1 VAPPRPYWKGY
12 LKLSLVSCPIALY
25 AATSSSERVSFRQ
38 INRKTGNRLR
48 QQLIDDVTR
57 EPVEAGEKGRGYE
70 VAKNQYILIED
81 DEIDTVAVESNHTI
95 EIDSFVPRAEMD
107 ERYLDSPYYLVP
119 DDRVG
124 QEAFAVIRD
133 AMRGKDMVA
142 LGRVVLAKRERVIM
156 LQPWDKGLMGTTLRY
171 AYEVRDTSDLFS
183 GITDMKIA
191 KDMLALAEHILE
203 TKAGEFDPENFHD
216 RYEDAVVE
224 MLRRKQAGMPALTE
238 KVTPAPTNVVSLM
251 DALKKSLAAE
261 DGKAPAAASG
271 KAKKPS
277 RKKAEGQR
285 EMLLPIAGK
294 GAGKQEGAKPVAKTA
309 PAKANA
315 RQRKAG

>member
-70 VAKNQYILIED
+70 VAKNQYILVED
-81 DEIDTVAVESNHTI
+81 DEIDAVAVESNHTI

-224 MLRRKQAGMPALTE
+224 MLRRKQAGMPAVTE
-238 KVTPAPTNVVSLM
+238 KAAPAPTNVVSLM

-261 DGKAPAAASG
+261 DVKAPTAAG
-271 KAKKPS
+271 KTKKP
-277 RKKAEGQR
+277 RKKVEGQR

-294 GAGKQEGAKPVAKTA
+294 GAGKAEAAKPAAKAA
-309 PAKANA
+309 PAKASA

>member
-1 VAPPRPYWKGY
+1 
-12 LKLSLVSCPIALY
+12 
-25 AATSSSERVSFRQ
+25 
-38 INRKTGNRLR
+38 
-48 QQLIDDVTR
+48 
-57 EPVEAGEKGRGYE
+57 
-70 VAKNQYILIED
+70 
-81 DEIDTVAVESNHTI
+81 
-95 EIDSFVPRAEMD
+95 MD

-224 MLRRKQAGMPALTE
+224 MLRAKQAG
-238 KVTPAPTNVVSLM
+238 APVQTAKAAPPQGNVVSLM
-251 DALKKSLAAE
+251 DALKKSLAVE
-261 DGKAPAAASG
+261 DGKAPRAAASD
-271 KAKKPS
+271 KAKKP

-294 GAGKQEGAKPVAKTA
+294 GAGKAETAKPAAKAA
-309 PAKANA
+309 PAKTGA